1 MVYNTYYHPSNS
13 PNQGK
18 WACGVVRFISELV
31 GRNHYLLN
39 TEKLSIEEMINK
51 LEWHKNWL
59 TSIKE
64 RQ

>member
-1 MVYNTYYHPSNS
+1 MVYNTYYYPPNT

-18 WACGVVRFISELV
+18 WACGVVRFSPETA
-31 GRNHYLLN
+31 GHNHRLLN